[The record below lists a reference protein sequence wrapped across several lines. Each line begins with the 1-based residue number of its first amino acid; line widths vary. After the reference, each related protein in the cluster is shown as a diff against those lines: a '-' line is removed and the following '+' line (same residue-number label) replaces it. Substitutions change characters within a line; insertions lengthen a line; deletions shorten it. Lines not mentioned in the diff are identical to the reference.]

1 MQALYRK
8 YRPKLFSEVV
18 GQNHVKTLF
27 LNSLKN
33 GEISHAYIFA
43 GPRGTGKTTV
53 ARILAKSLN
62 CENKNGVEPCNKCNT
77 CQSID
82 NGSFMDVLEID
93 AASNRG
99 IDEIRKIRETVGYHA
114 AQGNY
119 KVYIIDEVHML
130 TKEAFNALLKTLE
143 EPPSNV
149 VFILATTNPEKI
161 PQTIISRCQVIDFKN
176 ITIEDIIKRLEFVCK
191 KENIN
196 ISQEALNEI
205 AKRANGGMRDALTI
219 LEQVSKS
226 SSKNITIEDVRETL
240 GLVPIEVINEMIDSI
255 KIGDIKKTTEIIE
268 KVYFS
273 GKDPEVFL
281 MQLLEEMIL
290 KIESGDYELIEFLKP
305 LSEIL
310 KDIKYSEEK
319 LILIKLGF
327 LSVMKLKPPREN
339 IKKNVEKAEENEPI
353 PESKLNDKDLE
364 STQNVENKEKKIE
377 NKENISKIMEY
388 LKLHGDLSLY
398 VGLSFS
404 KIEELPDRVK
414 ITFPPEKKIHYELVR
429 SKIHE
434 LEKLYTSKFGIFK
447 PFEVIIKENSKEDD
461 VLNKLKSLFGN
472 NFIVE
477 GDNE

>member
-62 CENKNGVEPCNKCNT
+62 CENKDGVEPCNKCST
-77 CQSID
+77 CQAID

-176 ITIEDIIKRLEFVCK
+176 ITIEDIIKRLEFVCE
-191 KENIN
+191 KENIK
-196 ISQEALNEI
+196 ISQEALYEI

-219 LEQVSKS
+219 LEQVAKS
-226 SSKNITIEDVRETL
+226 SGKSISIEDVRETL
-240 GLVPIEVINEMIDSI
+240 GLIPIEVINEIIDSI
-255 KIGDIKKTTEIIE
+255 KLGDIKKTTETIE

-281 MQLLEEMIL
+281 MQLLEEMIS

-310 KDIKYSEEK
+310 KDIRYSEEK

-327 LSVMKLKPPREN
+327 LSIMKLKPPREN
-339 IKKNVEKAEENEPI
+339 IKKNVEKNKEEDNI
-353 PESKLNDKDLE
+353 SESKLNDKDLE
-364 STQNVENKEKKIE
+364 STQNVEDKEKKIE
-377 NKENISKIMEY
+377 NEENISKIMEY

-404 KIEELPDRVK
+404 KIEEHPDRVT
-414 ITFPPEKKIHYELVR
+414 IIFPPEKKIHYELVK

-434 LEKLYTSKFGIFK
+434 LEKLYASKFGIFK
-447 PFEVIIKENSKEDD
+447 PFEVVIKENSKEDD

-477 GDNE
+477 GDKE

>member
-1 MQALYRK
+1 
-8 YRPKLFSEVV
+8 
-18 GQNHVKTLF
+18 
-27 LNSLKN
+27 
-33 GEISHAYIFA
+33 
-43 GPRGTGKTTV
+43 
-53 ARILAKSLN
+53 
-62 CENKNGVEPCNKCNT
+62 
-77 CQSID
+77 
-82 NGSFMDVLEID
+82 
-93 AASNRG
+93 
-99 IDEIRKIRETVGYHA
+99 
-114 AQGNY
+114 
-119 KVYIIDEVHML
+119 
-130 TKEAFNALLKTLE
+130 
-143 EPPSNV
+143 
-149 VFILATTNPEKI
+149 
-161 PQTIISRCQVIDFKN
+161 
-176 ITIEDIIKRLEFVCK
+176 
-191 KENIN
+191 
-196 ISQEALNEI
+196 
-205 AKRANGGMRDALTI
+205 
-219 LEQVSKS
+219 
-226 SSKNITIEDVRETL
+226 
-240 GLVPIEVINEMIDSI
+240 
-255 KIGDIKKTTEIIE
+255 
-268 KVYFS
+268 
-273 GKDPEVFL
+273 
-281 MQLLEEMIL
+281 MIL

-477 GDNE
+477 GDNEWMN

>member
-240 GLVPIEVINEMIDSI
+240 GLVPIEVINEIIDSI

-339 IKKNVEKAEENEPI
+339 IKKNVEKAEENEPV

-377 NKENISKIMEY
+377 NEENISKIMEY

>member
-176 ITIEDIIKRLEFVCK
+176 LTIEDIIKRLEFVCK

-339 IKKNVEKAEENEPI
+339 IKKNVEKAEENEPV

-377 NKENISKIMEY
+377 NEENISKIMEY